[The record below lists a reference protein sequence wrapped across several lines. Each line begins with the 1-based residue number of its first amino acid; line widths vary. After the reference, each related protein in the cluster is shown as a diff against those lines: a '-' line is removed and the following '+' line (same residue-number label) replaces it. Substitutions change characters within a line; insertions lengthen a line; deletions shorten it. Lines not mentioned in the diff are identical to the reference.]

1 MYRIPRKLST
11 SHSSRSAKWIK
22 GRGSK
27 GNKNG
32 EEFSRLDEWE
42 DRNRPMGHDVTVR
55 GGGGEVEMG
64 EVPREGIQVKTEV
77 VLVSSER
84 LEYEDRLF

>member
-1 MYRIPRKLST
+1 MYRIPRKLPG
-11 SHSSRSAKWIK
+11 SHSSASGKWIK

-32 EEFSRLDEWE
+32 EEFSRLDEWV
-42 DRNRPMGHDVTVR
+42 DQSRPMGHDVSVR